1 VSGETRTPKATRS
14 ERAPYANSG
23 QSHTHTNGA
32 VAKALNLAPPRYQ
45 HGALPSYELR
55 DFSAN
60 RRAELKWCHLRGSN
74 ARPRPYQVRALPTE
88 LRRPVGDPDAA
99 ADEPGPASLVN
110 NHCRWRRS
118 NGLANWCPQQGLGLR
133 ASAYNAAA
141 LHLSYAGMVPAT
153 RIELATFALRVHCA
167 TAAPRRQ

>member
-23 QSHTHTNGA
+23 QSHAHTKCCRQG
-32 VAKALNLAPPRYQ
+32 LNPVPPRYQ
-45 HGALPSYELR
+45 HGALPSDELR
-55 DFSAN
+55 DFLRTA
-60 RRAELKWCHLRGSN
+60 RAELKWCHLRGSN
-74 ARPRPYQVRALPTE
+74 ARPRPYQERAQPTE
-88 LRRPVGDPDAA
+88 LRRPVGDPDVA

-110 NHCRWRRS
+110 SHRRWRRS
-118 NGLANWCPQQGLGLR
+118 NGLANWCPQQGLSLR

-141 LHLSYAGMVPAT
+141 LHLSYAGVVPAA